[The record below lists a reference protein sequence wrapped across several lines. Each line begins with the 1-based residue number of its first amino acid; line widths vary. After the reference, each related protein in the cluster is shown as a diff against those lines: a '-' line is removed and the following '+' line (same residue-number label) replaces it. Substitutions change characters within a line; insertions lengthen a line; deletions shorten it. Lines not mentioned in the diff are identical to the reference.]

1 MLTIED
7 FSSNRPEAANF
18 FEFVKSF
25 FEKFYLIVN
34 RRKMSKEKSTHHN
47 DVYFLNSS

>member
-25 FEKFYLIVN
+25 FEKFSFFVN
-34 RRKMSKEKSTHHN
+34 WLKMEKEKSTRHN
-47 DVYFLNSS
+47 DVYFLNAS